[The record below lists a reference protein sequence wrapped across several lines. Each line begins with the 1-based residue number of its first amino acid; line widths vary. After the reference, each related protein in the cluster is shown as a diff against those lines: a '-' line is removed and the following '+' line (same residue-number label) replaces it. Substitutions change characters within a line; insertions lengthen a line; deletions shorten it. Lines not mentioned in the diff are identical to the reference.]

1 MRRSTPRDTLCRVI
15 PAQDLCRA
23 LLPALSPEA
32 ARRLA
37 DELVELIADSASPEA
52 SVRWTPSGGV
62 RAGRMMLER
71 SSRTAAE
78 RVASALGLRWAPEC
92 ERLLQAVERL
102 RLPLIVGWDVGG
114 DSPALKLY
122 ANASDAAQSL
132 REELLTALDSAG
144 LGQAE
149 VIGLNVE
156 RARVVRKLYHQRR
169 SFAALGVSGVPEA
182 LASFAPAAG
191 WVRSSDVFGATTTTR
206 AVFVAVP
213 PDGQRRADE
222 LLQDLTGLAFGELSR
237 AMPFA
242 PGAVRQIGWSPDGSV
257 TVYAKPVGAA
267 PPVELRPVAIFATDD
282 AEVGLH
288 VEPNELSPR
297 AFTRS
302 DRHALSFRAR
312 AGHSDAQALTT
323 LGAWARQRVA
333 DAERT
338 GQPRDW
344 SSPPAPWRRVEDEP

>member
-1 MRRSTPRDTLCRVI
+1 MI

-23 LLPALSPEA
+23 LVPALSAEA

-37 DELVELIADSASPEA
+37 DELVRLIIDAESPEA
-52 SVRWTPSGGV
+52 SVRWAPSGGV

-71 SSRTAAE
+71 STRTAAE
-78 RVASALGLRWAPEC
+78 RIASALGVPWTREC
-92 ERLLQAVERL
+92 ELLLQAVERL
-102 RLPLIVGWDVGG
+102 ALPLIVGWDVAGG
-114 DSPALKLY
+114 SPALKLY
-122 ANASDAAQSL
+122 ANASDAAHSV
-132 REELLTALDSAG
+132 REELLAAIDASG
-144 LGQAE
+144 LERAE

-156 RARVVRKLYHQRR
+156 RSRVVRKLYHQRR
-169 SFAALGVSGVPEA
+169 SFAALGVSGVPAE
-182 LASFAPAAG
+182 LAGFEPAAG
-191 WVRSSDVFGATTTTR
+191 WVRSSDVRGATAATR

-213 PDGQRRADE
+213 PSGQRRADE
-222 LLQDLTGLAFGELSR
+222 LLQRLTGVGFDELSR
-237 AMPFA
+237 ALPFR
-242 PGAVRQIGWSPDGSV
+242 PGAIRQIGWGTDGSV

-267 PPVELRPVAIFATDD
+267 PPIELRPVAIFATNE

-302 DRHALSFRAR
+302 ARHALSFRAR
-312 AGHSDAQALTT
+312 SGRADAQALAA
-323 LGAWARQRVA
+323 LGSWARERVA
-333 DAERT
+333 DAEGN